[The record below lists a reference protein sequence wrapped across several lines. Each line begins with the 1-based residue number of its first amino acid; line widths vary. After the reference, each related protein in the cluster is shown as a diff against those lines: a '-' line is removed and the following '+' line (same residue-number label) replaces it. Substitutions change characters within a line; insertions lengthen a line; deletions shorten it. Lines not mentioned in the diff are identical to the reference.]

1 MDMPVMLDSDCQQ
14 ALLDIHN
21 VLMTWN
27 TDEETV
33 LNGVCEKLAAY
44 RPYRLAWAGLGT
56 DAALFVR
63 GATGNAA
70 RQLHGAVLDLS
81 CADRED
87 PIAKCMRTALPVW
100 LEKGLAMLEHVP
112 LKALPPDDLAAPAV
126 LYPLMNQ
133 GRCSGVLCTVVRTG
147 QELAPSDHLLLEVV
161 ARHIGFALA
170 MMRVFAAR
178 NKTNEQLKLAAAVF
192 DNSLEGIIITD
203 GKGVI
208 LAANAAVVQATGYSK
223 EELIGSNPRMFN
235 SGRQPKEF
243 YASMWEAIMHD
254 GQWKGEIWNKRKNG
268 EIYPEWLSISA
279 TTDKQGEVTNYIG
292 IFIDVS
298 KQKEAERHLDYQAH
312 HDALTDLPN
321 RVLFNDR
328 LLMGIAK
335 AKRNDQS
342 LAVMFID
349 IDHFK
354 YVNDTFGHNEGDNLL
369 QAVAKRLKACLRE
382 EDTLSRMG
390 GDEFTVLLQDL
401 TGEGTEMVA
410 RKILDAMKLPFNI
423 GEHKLYVT
431 ASIGISVYPKDGDK
445 PMELL
450 KNSDTAM
457 YRAKED
463 GRNNLRFFR
472 SNMHEFSMRRIQ
484 MEEDLRHAL
493 KREEFKV
500 YYQPQVDLV
509 DGRVSGVEALLRWAR
524 PGVGLI
530 PPGQFISMAEETGLI
545 LPMGEWV
552 LRVACKQCKAWHDQG
567 WRGLRV
573 AVNLSARQFQQSDFV
588 DMVARILCET
598 GLDPEC
604 LELELTESI
613 AMQNAAETVAVLHGL
628 KRIGVQI
635 SIDDFGTGYSSLGY
649 LKRFPIDRLKVDQSF
664 VAGIVEDPN
673 DAAIIIAVI
682 ALAHNLG
689 LKVIAEGVE
698 TGEQLDFLKMHFCNE
713 VQGYLLGRPM
723 PAEEL
728 VEQQVFT

>member
-1 MDMPVMLDSDCQQ
+1 MLDQECQQ

-21 VLMTWN
+21 ILMTWN

-33 LNGVCEKLAAY
+33 LNGVCEKLLIY
-44 RPYRLAWAGLGT
+44 RPYLLTWVGIGM
-56 DAALFVR
+56 DAALVVK
-63 GATGNAA
+63 GAAGGTAP
-70 RQLHGAVLDLS
+70 QLHLAVLNLS
-81 CADRED
+81 STDREN
-87 PIAKCMRTALPVW
+87 PITKCMRTSLPIWLKNGLVTLEIDTINVFPPEALV
-100 LEKGLAMLEHVP
+100 
-112 LKALPPDDLAAPAV
+112 APAI
-126 LYPLMNQ
+126 LYPLQNQ
-133 GRCSGVLCTVVRTG
+133 GRCYGVLCVMSNTG
-147 QELAPSDHLLLEVV
+147 QELTQADHMLLEVV
-161 ARHIGFALA
+161 AQHIGFALA

-243 YASMWEAIMHD
+243 YASMWEAIMHN

-279 TTDKQGEVTNYIG
+279 ITDEQGEVTNYIG

-573 AVNLSARQFQQSDFV
+573 AVNLSARQFQQTDFV
-588 DMVARILCET
+588 DMVARILSET

>member
-1 MDMPVMLDSDCQQ
+1 MLDEECQQ

-21 VLMTWN
+21 ILMTWN

-33 LNGVCEKLAAY
+33 LNGVCEKLLAY
-44 RPYRLAWAGLGT
+44 RPYLLAWVGIGMDTALVVKGAAGS
-56 DAALFVR
+56 AAP
-63 GATGNAA
+63 
-70 RQLHGAVLDLS
+70 QLHLAVLNLS
-81 CADRED
+81 SSDREN
-87 PIAKCMRTALPVW
+87 PIAKCMRTALPIRLKNRLV
-100 LEKGLAMLEHVP
+100 MLENDTI
-112 LKALPPDDLAAPAV
+112 KALPPEVLIAPTI
-126 LYPLMNQ
+126 LYPIRNQ
-133 GRCSGVLCTVVRTG
+133 DRCYGVLCVMAKTG
-147 QELAPSDHLLLEVV
+147 QELTQGDLMLLEVV
-161 ARHIGFALA
+161 AQHIGFALA
-170 MMRVFAAR
+170 MMRIFAAR
-178 NKTNEQLKLAAAVF
+178 NETNEQLKLAAAVF

-279 TTDKQGEVTNYIG
+279 ITDKQGVVTNYIG
-292 IFIDVS
+292 IFIDIS
-298 KQKEAERHLDYQAH
+298 KQKEAERLLDYQAH
-312 HDALTDLPN
+312 HDALTGLPN

-354 YVNDTFGHNEGDNLL
+354 YINDTFGHNEGDNLL
-369 QAVAKRLKACLRE
+369 QAVAKRLKACLRA

-390 GDEFTVLLQDL
+390 GDEFTILLQDL
-401 TGEGTEMVA
+401 TGEGTELVA

-472 SNMHEFSMRRIQ
+472 SSMQEFSVRRIQ

-493 KREEFKV
+493 KRQEFKV

-509 DGRVSGVEALLRWAR
+509 DGRISGVEALLRWER

-552 LRVACKQCKAWHDQG
+552 LRVACKQCKTWHDKG

-573 AVNLSARQFQQSDFV
+573 AVNLSARQFQQTDFV
-588 DMVARILCET
+588 DVVAGILSET

-613 AMQNAAETVAVLHGL
+613 AMQNAAETVVVLHGL

-682 ALAHNLG
+682 TLAHNLG

>member
-1 MDMPVMLDSDCQQ
+1 MLDQECQQ

-21 VLMTWN
+21 ILMTWN

-33 LNGVCEKLAAY
+33 LNGVCEKLLAY
-44 RPYRLAWAGLGT
+44 RPYLLTWVGIGM
-56 DAALFVR
+56 DAAVVVK
-63 GATGNAA
+63 GAAGGVAP
-70 RQLHGAVLDLS
+70 QLHLAVLNLS
-81 CADRED
+81 STDREN
-87 PIAKCMRTALPVW
+87 PITKCMRTALPIW
-100 LEKGLAMLEHVP
+100 LKNGLVMLENDTI
-112 LKALPPDDLAAPAV
+112 KALPPDVPVAPAI
-126 LYPLMNQ
+126 LYPIRNQ
-133 GRCSGVLCTVVRTG
+133 DRCYGVLCVMAKTG
-147 QELAPSDHLLLEVV
+147 QGLTQGDLMLLEVV
-161 ARHIGFALA
+161 AQHIGFALA

-178 NKTNEQLKLAAAVF
+178 NETNEQLKLAAAVF

-203 GKGVI
+203 GNGAI

-268 EIYPEWLSISA
+268 EVYPEWLSISA
-279 TTDKQGEVTNYIG
+279 IPDNQGVVTNYIG
-292 IFIDVS
+292 IFIDIS

-390 GDEFTVLLQDL
+390 GDEFTILLQDL
-401 TGEGTEMVA
+401 TGEGTELVA

-472 SNMHEFSMRRIQ
+472 SNMHEFSVRRIQ

-509 DGRVSGVEALLRWAR
+509 DGRISGVEALLRWER
-524 PGVGLI
+524 PGVGII

-573 AVNLSARQFQQSDFV
+573 AVNLSARQFQQTDFV
-588 DMVARILCET
+588 DMVAGILSET

-728 VEQQVFT
+728 AEKQVFTL